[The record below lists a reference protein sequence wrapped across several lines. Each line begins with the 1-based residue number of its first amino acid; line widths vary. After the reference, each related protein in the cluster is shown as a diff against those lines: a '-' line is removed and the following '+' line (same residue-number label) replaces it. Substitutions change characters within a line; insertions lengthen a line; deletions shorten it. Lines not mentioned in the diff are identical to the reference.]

1 MTKQDII
8 SRIIELEMEITTRI
22 LSDRNFKASTND
34 VYQKHRE
41 ELKILREK
49 IYVKS
54 KNLIKE

>member
-34 VYQKHRE
+34 EYQKHRE

-49 IYVKS
+49 IYVKG